1 MATKLDYSILPKIV
15 TLKNTSTTE
24 PTSFRYF
31 RVNFQ
36 ETLEPEDEVVITVT
50 TSEELAYYMELNDP
64 KATLEVTMAD
74 AE

>member
-1 MATKLDYSILPKIV
+1 MAGKTDYSRLPKIV

-24 PTSFRYF
+24 ATSFRYF

-36 ETLEPEDEVVITVT
+36 ETLEPEDEVVITVS